1 VREAGRKVA
10 TADFKVVHHHSLEL
24 VDDVAPWIEAYVA
37 VADKWEGRMPGI
49 GRPNYGSAPE
59 DWKRRALRAEA
70 EAGATRLK
78 RESMRLQAEA
88 RERVLQARTAEVTDS
103 KSWRMTRPLRMLGAT
118 ARRLRQAKQGV
129 SDGSST

>member
-1 VREAGRKVA
+1 
-10 TADFKVVHHHSLEL
+10 
-24 VDDVAPWIEAYVA
+24 
-37 VADKWEGRMPGI
+37 
-49 GRPNYGSAPE
+49 
-59 DWKRRALRAEA
+59 
-70 EAGATRLK
+70 
-78 RESMRLQAEA
+78 MRLQAEA